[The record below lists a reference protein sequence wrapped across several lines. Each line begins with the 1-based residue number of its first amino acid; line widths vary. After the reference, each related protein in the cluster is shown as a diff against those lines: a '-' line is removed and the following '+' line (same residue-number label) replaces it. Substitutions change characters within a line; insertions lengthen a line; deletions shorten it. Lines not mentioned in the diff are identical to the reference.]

1 MIDQRHIL
9 LADDHAIVRRGLS
22 YLLSSRLPSVRVQEV
37 VTCAQLMDKLAK
49 EQFHLLILDVV
60 LPDGNTID
68 ILPELVQFHPELPI
82 LMYSMTSEDVY
93 ADRAI
98 QIGAR
103 GFVSKAE
110 EEGEL
115 LRAVQQVMRGQIYR
129 SPSLEMRIHE
139 PHAHEQEGDPF
150 KQLSDR
156 ELSVMDQLLRGTSIG
171 SIAQVMGVAGS
182 TAATYKARL
191 FNKLGVSNV
200 LDLQR
205 KADLHGYKLS

>member
-1 MIDQRHIL
+1 MIEPRHIL

-22 YLLSSRLPSVRVQEV
+22 YLLASRLPNVRVQEV
-37 VTCAQLMDKLAK
+37 MTCAQLMDKLSR
-49 EQFHLLILDVV
+49 ERFQLLILDVV

-68 ILPELVQFHPELPI
+68 ILPELVGLHPELPI
-82 LMYSMTSEDVY
+82 LLYSMTSEEVY

-98 QIGAR
+98 QIGVK

-115 LRAVQQVMRGQIYR
+115 LRAVQQVMRGQVYR
-129 SPSLEMRIHE
+129 SPSQELRSLTIPSGE
-139 PHAHEQEGDPF
+139 PGGDPF

-156 ELSVMDQLLRGTSIG
+156 ELSVMDQLLRGMSIG
-171 SIAQVMGVAGS
+171 SIASVVGVAGS

-205 KADLHGYKLS
+205 KAELHGYKLS